1 MFFYECKP
9 FDISFLK
16 IFSTCTRTPR
26 ETFRY
31 YVTCLVYVYAL
42 FYMSHVHRKCTQKLS
57 STLNHF
63 EMLDFNSTRTFIYL
77 SKKSIYYTYIHE
89 EEYICVYLL
98 FR

>member
-31 YVTCLVYVYAL
+31 CVTCLVYVCAL
-42 FYMSHVHRKCTQKLS
+42 FYMSHVHRKCTQKIKFD
-57 STLNHF
+57 F
-63 EMLDFNSTRTFIYL
+63 EPF
-77 SKKSIYYTYIHE
+77 
-89 EEYICVYLL
+89 
-98 FR
+98 